1 MNSKRLINAEY
12 TNKYYSKEKDNEL
25 EEINK
30 KIEYYSDEIKKKNF
44 QIDNILGVNK
54 ITDLKNKLKEENDKI
69 NDLNKEK
76 ISLVNI
82 YNNQVKEINN
92 ISMKFDIANEDKA
105 IEKIQSMKLELKELE
120 KKSREYEEKLKE
132 QRLTYSNLNSTINK
146 IKERINLIKG
156 DGPLGKDNKNKIINY
171 EEEIIKLNNEIREEE
186 ELYKKEENDYKTI
199 VIDNEKEIKRLTEEI
214 MKKQELLQNKGNQIR
229 KDELIKKIEKRK
241 KINIPL
247 NSYENDNLIEKNNN
261 INNNNN
267 NENNNDNNNN
277 NDIFFI
283 TEGEKNNNLKEKES
297 SDEGEK
303 DIDQHEIIEE
313 DIKLNNDTEKT
324 KKIPKI
330 EEMTI
335 TDINNLI
342 IDDNSEENNNP

>member
-1 MNSKRLINAEY
+1 LNAKRLINAEY
-12 TNKYYSKEKDNEL
+12 TSQYYSKDKDSEL
-25 EEINK
+25 DEINK

-44 QIDNILGVNK
+44 QIDNILGINK
-54 ITDLKNKLKEENDKI
+54 IEDLKNKLKHENDKI
-69 NDLNKEK
+69 EDLNREK

-229 KDELIKKIEKRK
+229 KDELIKKTEKRK
-241 KINIPL
+241 KLNNISSED
-247 NSYENDNLIEKNNN
+247 NSPSK

-267 NENNNDNNNN
+267 NELL
-277 NDIFFI
+277 FI
-283 TEGEKNNNLKEKES
+283 TEQKKSNLKHNEE
-297 SDEGEK
+297 EGEK
-303 DIDQHEIIEE
+303 DIDKHEIEE
-313 DIKLNNDTEKT
+313 EK
-324 KKIPKI
+324 PKNI
-330 EEMTI
+330 QFQDKNPIEMTI

-342 IDDNSEENNNP
+342 IDEKPSENNS

>member
-1 MNSKRLINAEY
+1 MNAKRLINAEY
-12 TNKYYSKEKDNEL
+12 TSQYYSKDKDSEL
-25 EEINK
+25 DEINK

-44 QIDNILGVNK
+44 QIDNILGINK
-54 ITDLKNKLKEENDKI
+54 IEDLKNKLKHENDKI
-69 NDLNKEK
+69 EDLNREK

-229 KDELIKKIEKRK
+229 KDELIKKTEKRK
-241 KINIPL
+241 KLNNISSED
-247 NSYENDNLIEKNNN
+247 NSPSK

-267 NENNNDNNNN
+267 NELL
-277 NDIFFI
+277 FI
-283 TEGEKNNNLKEKES
+283 TEQKKSNLKHNEE
-297 SDEGEK
+297 EGEK
-303 DIDQHEIIEE
+303 DIDKHEIEE
-313 DIKLNNDTEKT
+313 EK
-324 KKIPKI
+324 PKNI
-330 EEMTI
+330 QFQDKNPIEMTI

-342 IDDNSEENNNP
+342 IDEKPSENNS

>member
-1 MNSKRLINAEY
+1 MNAKRLINAEY
-12 TNKYYSKEKDNEL
+12 TSQYYSKDKDSEL
-25 EEINK
+25 DEINK

-44 QIDNILGVNK
+44 QIDNILGINK
-54 ITDLKNKLKEENDKI
+54 IEDLKNKLKHENDKI
-69 NDLNKEK
+69 EDLNREK

-247 NSYENDNLIEKNNN
+247 NSDENNYLSEKNNN
-261 INNNNN
+261 NSNNNNN
-267 NENNNDNNNN
+267 NDDNNNN
-277 NDIFFI
+277 NNNKDNEMFFI
-283 TEGEKNNNLKEKES
+283 TEGEKNNLKNKES

-303 DIDQHEIIEE
+303 DIDLHEIIEE
-313 DIKLNNDTEKT
+313 DIKKNDDTEKT
-324 KKIPKI
+324 KKPKI

-342 IDDNSEENNNP
+342 IDDNTEENNP

>member
-1 MNSKRLINAEY
+1 MNAKRLINAEY
-12 TNKYYSKEKDNEL
+12 TSQYYSKDKDSEL
-25 EEINK
+25 DEINK

-44 QIDNILGVNK
+44 QIDNILGINK
-54 ITDLKNKLKEENDKI
+54 IEDLKNKLKHENDKI
-69 NDLNKEK
+69 EDLNREK

-156 DGPLGKDNKNKIINY
+156 DGPLGKEKEKQINY
-171 EEEIIKLNNEIREEE
+171 EEEILKLKNEIEEE
-186 ELYKKEENDYKTI
+186 EQLYEKEENEYKNI
-199 VIDNEKEIKRLTEEI
+199 VLYNEKEIKRLTEEI

-229 KDELIKKIEKRK
+229 KDELIKKTEKRK
-241 KINIPL
+241 KLNNISSED
-247 NSYENDNLIEKNNN
+247 NSPSK

-267 NENNNDNNNN
+267 NELL
-277 NDIFFI
+277 FI
-283 TEGEKNNNLKEKES
+283 TEQKKSNLKQNEEKDEKDKDKHEIGEEKPKNVQFQEKNP
-297 SDEGEK
+297 
-303 DIDQHEIIEE
+303 I
-313 DIKLNNDTEKT
+313 
-324 KKIPKI
+324 
-330 EEMTI
+330 EMTI

-342 IDDNSEENNNP
+342 IDEKPSENNS

>member
-1 MNSKRLINAEY
+1 
-12 TNKYYSKEKDNEL
+12 
-25 EEINK
+25 
-30 KIEYYSDEIKKKNF
+30 
-44 QIDNILGVNK
+44 
-54 ITDLKNKLKEENDKI
+54 
-69 NDLNKEK
+69 
-76 ISLVNI
+76 
-82 YNNQVKEINN
+82 
-92 ISMKFDIANEDKA
+92 MKFDIANEDKA
-105 IEKIQSMKLELKELE
+105 LEKIQSMKLELKELE

-156 DGPLGKDNKNKIINY
+156 DGPLGKDNKNKTINY
-171 EEEIIKLNNEIREEE
+171 EEEILKLNNEIREEE
-186 ELYKKEENDYKTI
+186 ELYKKEENDYKNI

-247 NSYENDNLIEKNNN
+247 NLDDNDNLSEKNNN

-267 NENNNDNNNN
+267 NNKNNNENYKKDNEV
-277 NDIFFI
+277 IFI
-283 TEGEKNNNLKEKES
+283 TEGEKNNLNQKES
-297 SDEGEK
+297 KDEGEK

-342 IDDNSEENNNP
+342 IDDNSEENNKP

>member
-92 ISMKFDIANEDKA
+92 ISMKFDIKNEDKTL
-105 IEKIQSMKLELKELE
+105 EKIQSMKSELKELE

-156 DGPLGKDNKNKIINY
+156 DGPLGKEKEKQINY
-171 EEEIIKLNNEIREEE
+171 EEEILKLKNEIEEE
-186 ELYKKEENDYKTI
+186 EQLYEKEENEYKNI
-199 VIDNEKEIKRLTEEI
+199 VLYNEKEIKRLTEEI

-229 KDELIKKIEKRK
+229 KDELIKKTEKRK
-241 KINIPL
+241 KLNNISIED
-247 NSYENDNLIEKNNN
+247 NSPSK

-267 NENNNDNNNN
+267 NELL
-277 NDIFFI
+277 FI
-283 TEGEKNNNLKEKES
+283 TEQKKSNLKQNEEKDEKDKDKHEIGEEKPKNVQFQEKNP
-297 SDEGEK
+297 
-303 DIDQHEIIEE
+303 I
-313 DIKLNNDTEKT
+313 
-324 KKIPKI
+324 
-330 EEMTI
+330 EMTI

-342 IDDNSEENNNP
+342 IDEKPSENNS

>member
-1 MNSKRLINAEY
+1 MNAKRLINAEY
-12 TNKYYSKEKDNEL
+12 TSQYYSKDKDSEL
-25 EEINK
+25 DEINK

-44 QIDNILGVNK
+44 QIDNILSINK
-54 ITDLKNKLKEENDKI
+54 IEDLKNKLKHENDKI
-69 NDLNKEK
+69 EDLNREK

-156 DGPLGKDNKNKIINY
+156 DGPLGKEKEKQINY
-171 EEEIIKLNNEIREEE
+171 EEEILKLKNEIEEE
-186 ELYKKEENDYKTI
+186 EQLYEKEENEYKNI
-199 VIDNEKEIKRLTEEI
+199 VLYNEKEIKRLTEEI

-229 KDELIKKIEKRK
+229 KDELIKKTEKRK
-241 KINIPL
+241 KLNNISSED
-247 NSYENDNLIEKNNN
+247 NSPSK

-267 NENNNDNNNN
+267 NELL
-277 NDIFFI
+277 FI
-283 TEGEKNNNLKEKES
+283 TEQKKSNLKQNKE
-297 SDEGEK
+297 EGEK
-303 DIDQHEIIEE
+303 DID
-313 DIKLNNDTEKT
+313 KLENEKE
-324 KKIPKI
+324 KPKNI
-330 EEMTI
+330 QFQDKNPIEMTI

-342 IDDNSEENNNP
+342 IDEKPSENNS